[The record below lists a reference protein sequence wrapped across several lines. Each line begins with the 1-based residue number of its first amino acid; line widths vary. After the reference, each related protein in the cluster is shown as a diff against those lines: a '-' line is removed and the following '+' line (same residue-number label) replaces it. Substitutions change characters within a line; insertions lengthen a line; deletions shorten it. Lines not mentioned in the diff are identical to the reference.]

1 MTTYR
6 RNPPAQKA
14 LALVDWPKSDRETWQ
29 AAQETAGV
37 LDDCGIASHLNV
49 LTRKDLTRRY
59 AYFLSFL
66 AHRGTLDLQA
76 PAAAAVTEENILL
89 YLRYL

>member
-1 MTTYR
+1 MTTR
-6 RNPPAQKA
+6 RRSPPNQKA
-14 LALVDWPKSDRETWQ
+14 LALPDWPKADRETWQ

-37 LDDCGIASHLNV
+37 LDEAGIASHLSV

-59 AYFLSFL
+59 SYFLSFL

-76 PAAAAVTEENILL
+76 PAAAAVTEENILH
-89 YLRYL
+89 YLR